1 MLYITLTQRGFI
13 VAAECAFRDKIAHVH
28 VHVHAIMIASLL
40 SLRHLQSD
48 MGSIILKSNIL
59 QLPLLGNYFYYYYY
73 YMDK

>member
-1 MLYITLTQRGFI
+1 MLYITFTQRAFI

-28 VHVHAIMIASLL
+28 VYAIMIASLL

-59 QLPLLGNYFYYYYY
+59 QLSLLGNYFYCYYY